1 MIYVQ
6 HERFFF
12 MRYLIYILIGLFV
25 ACMSVSDVNA
35 QFWKKKSG
43 TASATKK
50 SSSGGR
56 SKRDAFAGK
65 SKKGPNIKSSKPPR
79 TKSRSKLYAHSVSR
93 KKIKGRSGSG
103 FSSKKRR
110 YKMVNA
116 KPKGK
121 GSSAPSGSSGGRK
134 SGKGRKKEK

>member
-1 MIYVQ
+1 
-6 HERFFF
+6 
-12 MRYLIYILIGLFV
+12 MRYLIYIVVVVFV
-25 ACMSVSDVNA
+25 TCFSASDANA

-50 SSSGGR
+50 SGSSGGGR
-56 SKRDAFAGK
+56 RDAFAGK

-79 TKSRSKLYAHSVSR
+79 TKSRSKLYAHSISR
-93 KKIKGRSGSG
+93 KKIKGRSGSS

-134 SGKGRKKEK
+134 SGKGRKKQ